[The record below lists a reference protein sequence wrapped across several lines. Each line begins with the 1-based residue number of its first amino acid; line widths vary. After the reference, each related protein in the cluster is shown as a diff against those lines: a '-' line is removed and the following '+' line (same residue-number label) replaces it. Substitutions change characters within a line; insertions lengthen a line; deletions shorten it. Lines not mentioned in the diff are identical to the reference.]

1 MIAHSPAVC
10 QCSSRTPPAVSLMF
24 TPAIDFDTG
33 NSRAVTSRD
42 HPPSYAR
49 LFARENGYLKVGT
62 KLLESVP
69 GGHAESE
76 FCASSDGFVGPGSVA
91 LLSLRAFWLSCAIA
105 LLTAKLPAAAV
116 NAAEPMLRNPRRDH

>member
-1 MIAHSPAVC
+1 MECGIPVGKYQRSYFFTSATKLLPSASIAVIRAFPYNMMDHSPAVC

-24 TPAIDFDTG
+24 TPAIVLEMG
-33 NSRAVTSRD
+33 SSRMVTSRD

-69 GGHAESE
+69 GGHAES
-76 FCASSDGFVGPGSVA
+76 
-91 LLSLRAFWLSCAIA
+91 
-105 LLTAKLPAAAV
+105 
-116 NAAEPMLRNPRRDH
+116 